1 MRWSILKPLTL
12 IGVLFTATAFSLFS
26 PTKLTW
32 RELATVSF
40 TEFYDTQKG
49 IWSLEASY
57 PEQIYALR
65 GKEIFITGYV
75 LPVDNKGEIYALSA
89 YPFSSCFFCGG
100 AGPESVMGLEFA
112 TQPGRL
118 PTDAVKTYAGKLVLV
133 QKPDNGFYFTLI
145 NVRPYTP

>member
-1 MRWSILKPLTL
+1 MRWSIFKPLTL

-32 RELATVSF
+32 RELSTVSF

-112 TQPGRL
+112 T
-118 PTDAVKTYAGKLVLV
+118 PTREAPDRRSENLRWKTGTCAETGQRFL
-133 QKPDNGFYFTLI
+133 FYFD
-145 NVRPYTP
+145 